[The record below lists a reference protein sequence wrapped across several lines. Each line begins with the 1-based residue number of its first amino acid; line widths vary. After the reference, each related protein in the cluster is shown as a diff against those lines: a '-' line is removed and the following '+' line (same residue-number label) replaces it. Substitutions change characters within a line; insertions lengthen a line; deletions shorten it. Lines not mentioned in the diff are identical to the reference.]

1 MKKILIVEDEKAI
14 NNLIKINL
22 VNVGFECKQAF
33 TGLQALNS
41 IMVASFDV
49 IILDV
54 KLPGVNGFDVMER
67 LKENVPVLFLTAKN
81 NIDDKMKAFRMG
93 AEDYLTKPFEIL
105 ELLAR
110 VHVILRRNQEEDNL
124 FHIDHITV
132 DLNAH
137 KVYDQN
143 TLVDLTPQEYD
154 LLETLILNQNLALT
168 REKLLELAWDISY
181 EGDIRTVDVH
191 IQKLRKKLRL
201 EDRIKTVYK
210 LGYRL
215 EV

>member
-33 TGLQALNS
+33 TGLQALNF
-41 IMVASFDV
+41 IKEESFDL

-54 KLPGVNGFDVMER
+54 MLPGINGFDVMER